1 MDKFLCVFHRNKIVQ
16 ILYIIFFCK
25 TNLCVGY
32 IDTQVESQNEKEK
45 GTPGPESSA
54 GICLLGSVI
63 VWPASLSEVQVLSPI
78 QMYTFLTSF
87 PQRVYFSSQA

>member
-54 GICLLGSVI
+54 GIVFL
-63 VWPASLSEVQVLSPI
+63 VQSSCGLH
-78 QMYTFLTSF
+78 FC
-87 PQRVYFSSQA
+87 QRFRSCHQFKCSHF